1 MKPCR
6 TLVVALILV
15 AAMPLLAQNNSKQSH
30 NIPQKTEQ
38 NLNNPQATA
47 AIPVIP
53 GVKISEKGLSIA
65 EARIVREVRHE
76 LLMDPYYSV
85 FDDLR
90 YRVHGYDV
98 ELLGA
103 VNNPVIKSDAEA
115 RVKRIEGVEK
125 VTNNIE
131 ILPPSPV
138 DQRIREEAY
147 RQIFSF
153 DGLSRY
159 SWEAAPSIHIIVKNG
174 RITLMGVV
182 DTQADKSAAAI
193 QANSVPGVFSV
204 QNDLVVAKGE

>member
-6 TLVVALILV
+6 TLVVAVIV
-15 AAMPLLAQNNSKQSH
+15 IAAIPVLAQNKPSQSH
-30 NIPQKTEQ
+30 EISQKTEQ
-38 NLNNPQATA
+38 SLNNPQATA
-47 AIPVIP
+47 EIPVIP
-53 GVKISEKGLSIA
+53 GVKISEKGLSKA
-65 EARIVREVRHE
+65 EARIVKEVRHE
-76 LLMDPYYSV
+76 LLMDPYYSI

-90 YRVHGYDV
+90 YRVHGHDV

-115 RVKRIEGVEK
+115 RVKSIEGVEK

-147 RQIFSF
+147 RKIFSF

-159 SWEAAPSIHIIVKNG
+159 SWEAAPSIHIIVKNS
-174 RITLMGVV
+174 RIKLMGVV
-182 DTQADKSAAAI
+182 DTQADKDAAGI

-204 QNDLVVAKGE
+204 QNDLVVAHQK